1 MDTGANRTTFT
12 QDSIS
17 QHPELVTK
25 VVPRGQHTRRF
36 VYGNG
41 TEFKSEDAVE
51 LGNYTAHI
59 VPSSHEIDLISVND
73 ICVKGGH
80 VVLFTPT
87 SVIVRDIG
95 ASYEIRYP
103 KLLSEDDWLVPPDV
117 LNVLSDLRAR
127 HPLNLELYNTLETSP
142 ICFESI
148 QPLPRHQ
155 VPFTP
160 QRKSSRRR
168 RSRQFSGRLHNSD
181 PETREKVFTCH
192 HKFAHVCE
200 DAMVHAL
207 LPQGPEQL
215 PYWRN
220 TGITPEE
227 VRGVFRHEPC
237 LLCVLAKRRKE
248 GKRRPQKPKPEQ
260 PKFLQPSK
268 LRPLAEPIP
277 ESDESYKS
285 QLIEDFKLRPGEILS
300 CDDVPVSPVSIDGYN
315 TFFIFRDTKTRTLFT
330 FTTKDKGED
339 TYLDCLKHVL
349 VYFKRKYKEHPEWGP
364 QPITTIRSDYMKTFK
379 SRKVLNFYLDNDCRC
394 ELSSPYQH
402 WQVAVE
408 RDVQT
413 VIHSMAAVI
422 HCNNFINASAWSFA
436 LRHFTRV
443 FNDTPLSSTGYRSP
457 NQLCDP
463 SHYVD
468 ASVKYRYVFGDL
480 LVFPLQEGER
490 KWKFDVRNEV

>member
-1 MDTGANRTTFT
+1 
-12 QDSIS
+12 
-17 QHPELVTK
+17 
-25 VVPRGQHTRRF
+25 
-36 VYGNG
+36 
-41 TEFKSEDAVE
+41 
-51 LGNYTAHI
+51 
-59 VPSSHEIDLISVND
+59 
-73 ICVKGGH
+73 
-80 VVLFTPT
+80 
-87 SVIVRDIG
+87 
-95 ASYEIRYP
+95 
-103 KLLSEDDWLVPPDV
+103 
-117 LNVLSDLRAR
+117 
-127 HPLNLELYNTLETSP
+127 
-142 ICFESI
+142 
-148 QPLPRHQ
+148 
-155 VPFTP
+155 
-160 QRKSSRRR
+160 
-168 RSRQFSGRLHNSD
+168 
-181 PETREKVFTCH
+181 
-192 HKFAHVCE
+192 
-200 DAMVHAL
+200 MVHAL

-490 KWKFDVRNEV
+490 KWKFDVRNEVGF